1 MYARTNYPQADDL
14 RIPTNYAGTALKEQ
28 APESTAQT
36 AAYID
41 DKTEEKAPGGE
52 AEERT
57 ANPSSAREQKRPPF
71 LSFLLGDK
79 QTPLSALFSSVPF
92 VQRFFGGTKE
102 TRGGAALEAEDV
114 WLLLLAAFLFF
125 SDSGD
130 KACALILLA
139 VFLFA

>member
-1 MYARTNYPQADDL
+1 MYARTNYPQAEDL

-36 AAYID
+36 QAYID
-41 DKTEEKAPGGE
+41 GKSEENTPVGETEAC
-52 AEERT
+52 T
-57 ANPSSAREQKRPPF
+57 ATPSSARERKRPPF

-79 QTPLSALFSSVPF
+79 ETPLSTLFGSVPF
-92 VQRFFGGTKE
+92 IQRFLGDTKE
-102 TRGGAALEAEDV
+102 KCGSAALEAEDV